1 MNLTLEQVDESMI
14 LIGQRLSIDFGE
26 QQSLLLEINGGRGPQ
41 GPPGPSGAMLE
52 LVASGSISGHRAVCD
67 ASGLAVYAD
76 HSTEETAH
84 SLVGV
89 SYNAAIT
96 GGTVNVVTAGPL
108 SDPAFSFIP
117 GLPIYVGVAGALV
130 QTAPTFGYIRRVGF
144 ARDATTVVVQIAQP
158 IMIGA

>member
-1 MNLTLEQVDESMI
+1 
-14 LIGQRLSIDFGE
+14 
-26 QQSLLLEINGGRGPQ
+26 
-41 GPPGPSGAMLE
+41 MLE

-76 HSTEETAH
+76 HSTETAH